1 MMKGALEKF
10 DQLSRRERLLVA
22 VTLLVFIVAV
32 FFVFL
37 LEPLYKAQGSS
48 RLQIEQAER
57 TLSNREI
64 EKNALIQ
71 AKAADPS
78 SAVRKELQSLIQQDK
93 QLTAELSRQSVFLT
107 DPSQMTS
114 VLETVLE
121 KSPGITLQKL
131 TSLPVEPL
139 KLAVS
144 SVQTLHNQENIS
156 PPAPVYQ
163 HRFELHI
170 RGEYQDIY
178 DYLLR
183 LESLSSAFFWD
194 VLEYRVNKHPEAEAL
209 LRVYTISAEE
219 GWLGG

>member
-1 MMKGALEKF
+1 MIKGALDKF

-22 VTLLVFIVAV
+22 ITILVLIIAA
-32 FFVFL
+32 FFVL
-37 LEPLYKAQGSS
+37 ALEPLYKAQESS
-48 RLQIEQAER
+48 RLQIEQTER
-57 TLSNREI
+57 TISNREI

-78 SAVRKELQSLIQQDK
+78 LAIRKEVQSLMQQDK

-107 DPSQMTS
+107 DPSQMTH

-139 KLAVS
+139 KLVAS
-144 SVQTLHNQENIS
+144 SVQASDEQEKTS

-163 HRFELHI
+163 HRFELQI
-170 RGEYQDIY
+170 RGEYQDVY

-194 VLEYRVNKHPEAEAL
+194 VLEYRVSKHPEAEVL
-209 LRVYTISAEE
+209 LRVYTLSAEE